1 MEIVHRERNL
11 PHQIAQMRSAS
22 CISTNFMK
30 TRTVQVLLLATITAL
45 SAFLGT
51 GCETMQGAGKDIEKT
66 GNKIQDAAK

>member
-1 MEIVHRERNL
+1 
-11 PHQIAQMRSAS
+11 
-22 CISTNFMK
+22 MK

-51 GCETMQGAGKDIEKT
+51 GCKTMQGAGKDIEKA